1 MNLVAI
7 FIGGG
12 LGSLC
17 RYGIGKFI
25 MSYDSSVL
33 AYATLFSNVLST
45 MVLALFVYLFQE
57 KMGLNEVWKLLVVT
71 GFCGGFSTFSTFSF
85 ETFEMLKKGFLAKN
99 SLYVSLAHSNDL
111 IEEYNESNEEEE
123 IDVVDLSMQFDNLKD
138 YIEDYSQ

>member
-17 RYGIGKFI
+17 RYGLGKLIF
-25 MSYDSSVL
+25 SYNSSAL

-45 MVLALFVYLFQE
+45 IVLALFVYYFQE
-57 KMGLNEVWKLLVVT
+57 KIALNEVWKLILVT

-85 ETFEMLKKGFLAKN
+85 ETFEMLRNGQTALAFANVFLSVFLCLFVLYIIYKK
-99 SLYVSLAHSNDL
+99 S
-111 IEEYNESNEEEE
+111 I
-123 IDVVDLSMQFDNLKD
+123 I
-138 YIEDYSQ
+138 

>member
-12 LGSLC
+12 LGRLC

-25 MSYDSSVL
+25 MSYESSVM

-45 MVLALFVYLFQE
+45 IFLAIFVYFFQE
-57 KMGLNEVWKLLVVT
+57 KMGLNEVWKLLVIT

-85 ETFEMLKKGFLAKN
+85 ETFEMLRNGQTALAFTNVFVSVLLCLFVLYIIYKK
-99 SLYVSLAHSNDL
+99 S
-111 IEEYNESNEEEE
+111 I
-123 IDVVDLSMQFDNLKD
+123 I
-138 YIEDYSQ
+138 

>member
-25 MSYDSSVL
+25 MSYESSVM

-45 MVLALFVYLFQE
+45 IFLAIFVYFFQE
-57 KMGLNEVWKLLVVT
+57 KMGLNEVWKLLLVT
-71 GFCGGFSTFSTFSF
+71 GFCGGFSTLSTLSF
-85 ETFEMLKKGFLAKN
+85 ETFEMLKNGQA
-99 SLYVSLAHSNDL
+99 SLAFANVFVSVFL
-111 IEEYNESNEEEE
+111 CLFI
-123 IDVVDLSMQFDNLKD
+123 I
-138 YIEDYSQ
+138 YIIYKKSIL